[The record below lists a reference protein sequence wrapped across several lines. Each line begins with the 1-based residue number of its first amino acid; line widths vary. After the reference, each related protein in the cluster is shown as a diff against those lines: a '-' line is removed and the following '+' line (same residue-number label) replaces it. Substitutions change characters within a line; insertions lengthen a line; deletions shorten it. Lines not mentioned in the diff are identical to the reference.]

1 MKSLKSRNRGEESMW
16 SLSLETSYW
25 LMFKTEL
32 LIHRKL
38 HLVIDIW
45 SVLQL
50 NVTEDN
56 LILKNTMK

>member
-1 MKSLKSRNRGEESMW
+1 MW

-50 NVTEDN
+50 NVTDDN
-56 LILKNTMK
+56 LILKNTMKKKCAYLWYSPLTL

>member
-1 MKSLKSRNRGEESMW
+1 MW

-25 LMFKTEL
+25 LIFKTEL
-32 LIHRKL
+32 LIHQKL

-50 NVTEDN
+50 NVTDDN

>member
-25 LMFKTEL
+25 LIFKTEL

-50 NVTEDN
+50 NVTDDN
-56 LILKNTMK
+56 LISKNTMK

>member
-1 MKSLKSRNRGEESMW
+1 MKSLKSRNRCEESKW

-50 NVTEDN
+50 NVTDDN